1 MNVKVLQVNCVI
13 KEGSTGK
20 ITYDIHQHLLHNR
33 EQSVVICGRRAPKD
47 DANVYGVVSELRGK
61 LNHLWAKISGVMYGG
76 CLLSTEKIKR
86 IIKKEKPDIVH
97 LQCINGYFCNI
108 FRLLVFLKKLG
119 VPTVLTLHA
128 EFMYTSNCSYA
139 GDCEQWKN
147 GCKKCA
153 ANKTACHSLFFD
165 RTSYSWNRMHNIY
178 KDWDNLHI
186 IACSKWI
193 ADRAGQSGEMAHRDI
208 RVIYNGIDNNTIFY
222 PHPNARE
229 RIIEKYNLPKDKN
242 IVVYV
247 SPGLSARKGFD
258 MFLDLVHKCQND
270 QLHFLVV
277 GGEYDGDESN
287 ITVIGKVTDRD
298 LLAQLY
304 SASDAF
310 VICSRND
317 NYPTV
322 CLEANSCSTKVVG
335 FDVGGVSETIY
346 ENMGTVVPFG
356 DIDALREALLC
367 VVKSKADDK
376 TVENARVKHSKNRM
390 VSEYMDLYQSLIEK

>member
-1 MNVKVLQVNCVI
+1 MKVLQINCVY

-20 ITYDIHQHLLHNR
+20 ITQDIHEYLLNTG

-47 DANVYGVVSELRGK
+47 DTNVYGVVSELRGK
-61 LNHLWAKISGVMYGG
+61 INHLWAKISGVMYGG

-108 FRLLVFLKKLG
+108 FRLLAFLKKLG

-128 EFMYTSNCSYA
+128 EFMYTANCSHA
-139 GDCEQWKN
+139 GNCEQYKN
-147 GCKKCA
+147 GCKSCPVYKSSG
-153 ANKTACHSLFFD
+153 HSLFFD
-165 RTSYSWNRMHNIY
+165 RTSYCFKKIHSIY
-178 KDWDNLHI
+178 KDWNNLHVV
-186 IACSKWI
+186 ACSKWI
-193 ADRAGQSGEMAHRDI
+193 ASRASLSGEMAHRDI
-208 RVIYNGIDNNTIFY
+208 RVIHNGIDNNTIFY
-222 PHPNARE
+222 PRLHARE
-229 RIIEKYNLPKDKN
+229 QIAEKYNLPKDKKY
-242 IVVYV
+242 VLYV
-247 SPGLSARKGFD
+247 SPGLSALKGFD
-258 MFLDLVHKCQND
+258 LFLELVDKCKNDDLQ
-270 QLHFLVV
+270 FLLV
-277 GGEYDGDESN
+277 GGEYSGDEKN
-287 ITVIGKVTDRD
+287 VTVIGKVYDRD
-298 LLAQLY
+298 LLAQIY
-304 SASDAF
+304 SASSAL
-310 VICSRND
+310 VVCSRND
-317 NYPTV
+317 TYPTV

-390 VSEYMDLYQSLIEK
+390 VTEYMDLYQSLIEK